1 MAPDVFD
8 EKTAKTISK
17 WPLSILVMIVTALLT
32 TFINKLF
39 DTTDD
44 RSKDCLEQV
53 DRLWVRVNQ
62 LEAQIDKYTTTIMTK
77 DGQIKR
83 LADSL
88 ATKGGQQ

>member
-1 MAPDVFD
+1 M
-8 EKTAKTISK
+8 
-17 WPLSILVMIVTALLT
+17 VMIVTALLT
-32 TFINKLF
+32 TFVNKLF

-53 DRLWVRVNQ
+53 DRLWTRVYQ

-88 ATKGGQQ
+88 ASKGGMQ